1 MKLYTL
7 SALLFVCLSAA
18 QSIAQFQIG
27 TTTITFN
34 DPSRSTT
41 GFGSGGGP
49 GRQIQCEIYYPAA
62 TAGTDVAVT
71 NGSFPIIVFGHGF
84 VMSWDAYENIWEH
97 YVPQGYILAF
107 PRTEGGVGVNHSEFA
122 KDLLVVSNRM
132 ELEANDAASLFF
144 NHWNGKKAV
153 MGHSMGGGASFLA
166 AGDVSSD
173 FDAIVGMAPAET
185 NPSAVTAAAGITIPT
200 LVLSGTGDAVTPAAD
215 HHTPIYS
222 AVPAAV
228 CKQFIAITGGAHC
241 YFANTNLACDFGEST
256 SGGTISINRSEQHA
270 ILFHL
275 LDPWLSFYL
284 KGVCEDWTVF
294 TDRLSTDNR
303 IVGENDCTYQLP
315 STPTVTA
322 NGTQLSTAA
331 SGSLQW
337 YFDGNA
343 LPGETGTSIE
353 TTTYGEGI
361 YTVVITD
368 ENGCSEE
375 SDPFAIGAG
384 ASLSEIPNEI
394 ASIYP
399 NPGSTQVVV
408 EMYNS
413 VAQQVTLTTILGQ
426 EIEKRTVSGSVKWDI
441 EQLCAGMYY
450 FRSENGSQT
459 RFIKQ

>member
-1 MKLYTL
+1 MKLYKL
-7 SALLFVCLSAA
+7 SALLFVFLYTTYSL
-18 QSIAQFQIG
+18 AQFQIG

-34 DPSRSTT
+34 DPGRSTT

-62 TAGTDVAVT
+62 SAGTDVAVA
-71 NGSFPIIVFGHGF
+71 NGTFPVVVFGHGF
-84 VMSWDAYENIWEH
+84 VMSWDAYQNIWEH
-97 YVPQGYILAF
+97 YVPQGYILVF

-132 ELEANDAASLFF
+132 ELEANDNTSLFI

-153 MGHSMGGGASFLA
+153 IGHSMGGGASFLA
-166 AGDVSSD
+166 AGDPSSD
-173 FDAIVGMAPAET
+173 FDAVVGMAPAET
-185 NPSAVTAAAGITIPT
+185 NPSAVTAAAGITVP
-200 LVLSGTGDAVTPAAD
+200 VLIFSGTGDAVTPPAD
-215 HHTPIYS
+215 HHIPIYN
-222 AVPAAV
+222 AVPASV

-256 SGGTISINRSEQHA
+256 SGGSISINRSEQHA
-270 ILFHL
+270 ILFDL
-275 LDPWLSFYL
+275 LDPWLSFRL
-284 KGVCEDWTVF
+284 KGVCTDWTVF

-303 IVGENDCTYQLP
+303 ITGQNDCSYQLP
-315 STPTVTA
+315 SVPVITA
-322 NGTQLSTAA
+322 NGTQLNTSA

-337 YFDGNA
+337 YLDGNA

-353 TTTYGEGI
+353 TTTYGDGI

-368 ENGCSEE
+368 GNGCSAE
-375 SDPFAIGAG
+375 SDPFAVGAG
-384 ASLSEIPNEI
+384 AAISEIPNEI
-394 ASIYP
+394 AALYP
-399 NPGSTQVVV
+399 NPGTTHVFV

-413 VAQQVTLTTILGQ
+413 VPQLLTLTTVLGQ
-426 EIEKRTVSGSVKWDI
+426 EIEKRTVSGSIKWNI
-441 EQLCAGMYY
+441 EQLGAGVYY